1 MNENIIQA
9 IRDKIERDENNNNFD
24 SMFAV
29 KPMTRVVP
37 VMEFFDEGFY
47 SAETDGLIY
56 LLGKDQFTICYNKAE
71 DKLVFE
77 SHDKTHK
84 KEVIIS
90 KYRLS
95 SYTLTYERI
104 QLLIKRII
112 IDYYGELLDNPEN
125 LIVPTTEHWVM
136 FVHLVALK
144 MGELDYRLK
153 DGEYPVTG
161 AGGWYQ

>member
-1 MNENIIQA
+1 MNEGIVQA
-9 IRDKIERDENNNNFD
+9 IRDKIERDEINNNFD
-24 SMFAV
+24 SILAV
-29 KPMTRVVP
+29 KPLSRVVP

-56 LLGKDQFTICYNKAE
+56 LLGKDQFIISYNERE

-77 SHDKTHK
+77 SHDKSHK
-84 KEVIIS
+84 KDVVIS

-104 QLLIKRII
+104 QLLVKRII
-112 IDYYGELLDNPEN
+112 IDYYGELLDKPEN
-125 LIVPTTEHWVM
+125 LIVPTTEHWTM
-136 FVHLVALK
+136 FIHLVSLK
-144 MGELDYRLK
+144 MGELGYNLK

-161 AGGWYQ
+161 GWY

>member
-9 IRDKIERDENNNNFD
+9 IRDKIERDENNNFD
-24 SMFAV
+24 SMLAV

-37 VMEFFDEGFY
+37 IMEFFDEGFY
-47 SAETDGLIY
+47 SSEADGLIY
-56 LLGKDQFTICYNKAE
+56 LLGKDQFTIYYNKTE
-71 DKLVFE
+71 DKIIFE
-77 SHDKTHK
+77 SHDKSYK
-84 KEVIIS
+84 KEVIIN

-112 IDYYGELLDNPEN
+112 VDYYGELLDKSEN
-125 LIVPTTEHWVM
+125 LIVPTTEHWTM
-136 FVHLVALK
+136 FVHLVSLK
-144 MGELDYRLK
+144 MGELDYNLK

-161 AGGWYQ
+161 GWY